1 MRVVFRVDASLK
13 MGTGHVMRC
22 LTLAQV
28 LKENGVNVEFIC
40 RQHKGNL
47 INKIVASGFKV
58 HELNLLKEKE
68 DKAEYKSPY
77 YSWLGVTQ
85 QQDANECID
94 ILKSLKTSWIIID
107 HYSLNEDWQI
117 KIKPFCEKIMVI
129 DDLADQK
136 HQCDI
141 LLDQTFNRQNS
152 DYSLLV
158 PKSCQLLL
166 GSKYALLRP
175 EFIKWREY
183 SLKNRGKIKL
193 KRLLVSMGGV
203 DIDNMTGQVLKE
215 LERFTL
221 PSDINVVVVMGE
233 LSPNLEKILAM
244 AKKFPYKIKI
254 KIGVN
259 NMAEIMSRADISIGA
274 AGSTTWER
282 CCLGLP
288 TIQIIVAQNQAFSAK
303 SLAAHN
309 VLKLAK
315 NAKDAVNLLGNSTEW
330 MRNIG
335 NIASKICNGMGVYK
349 VFNKMSDCKI
359 TLDKFGE
366 VELCNYVNL
375 NMSDKVF
382 ALNMRNNLQVK
393 KWMHNQ
399 DNISKKDHLK
409 FIKDLE
415 SSVNRRY
422 FLVKQKGNIIGSV
435 SFSKIDFN
443 NSIEFGL
450 YINPLSQSKGLGM
463 IVEAAA
469 SHYAFNELGVNKIKL
484 EVFSNNERA
493 VNFYNNC
500 GFELIGIKRVNY
512 QDMLNM
518 EKSNLQ

>member
-1 MRVVFRVDASLK
+1 
-13 MGTGHVMRC
+13 
-22 LTLAQV
+22 
-28 LKENGVNVEFIC
+28 
-40 RQHKGNL
+40 
-47 INKIVASGFKV
+47 
-58 HELNLLKEKE
+58 
-68 DKAEYKSPY
+68 
-77 YSWLGVTQ
+77 
-85 QQDANECID
+85 
-94 ILKSLKTSWIIID
+94 
-107 HYSLNEDWQI
+107 
-117 KIKPFCEKIMVI
+117 
-129 DDLADQK
+129 
-136 HQCDI
+136 
-141 LLDQTFNRQNS
+141 
-152 DYSLLV
+152 
-158 PKSCQLLL
+158 
-166 GSKYALLRP
+166 
-175 EFIKWREY
+175 
-183 SLKNRGKIKL
+183 
-193 KRLLVSMGGV
+193 
-203 DIDNMTGQVLKE
+203 
-215 LERFTL
+215 
-221 PSDINVVVVMGE
+221 
-233 LSPNLEKILAM
+233 
-244 AKKFPYKIKI
+244 
-254 KIGVN
+254 
-259 NMAEIMSRADISIGA
+259 
-274 AGSTTWER
+274 
-282 CCLGLP
+282 
-288 TIQIIVAQNQAFSAK
+288 
-303 SLAAHN
+303 
-309 VLKLAK
+309 
-315 NAKDAVNLLGNSTEW
+315 
-330 MRNIG
+330 
-335 NIASKICNGMGVYK
+335 MGVYK